1 MTQQSQ
7 QSQNSIPISPTVEL
21 QEMAAQLVY
30 FRNRSL
36 IQAQAIAEATA
47 KIAELE
53 AEIAASKPTPVDWNE
68 GAD

>member
-7 QSQNSIPISPTVEL
+7 HSQNSIPISPTVEL
-21 QEMAAQLVY
+21 QEMAALVSHY
-30 FRNRSL
+30 RNRSL

-47 KIAELE
+47 
-53 AEIAASKPTPVDWNE
+53 EIAALKAEIEALKSPPADTKE